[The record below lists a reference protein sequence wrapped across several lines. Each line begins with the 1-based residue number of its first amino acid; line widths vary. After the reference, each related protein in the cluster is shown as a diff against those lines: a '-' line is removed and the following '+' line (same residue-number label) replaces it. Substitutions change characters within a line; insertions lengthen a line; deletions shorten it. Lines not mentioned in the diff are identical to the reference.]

1 MATCASTEVTLIV
14 QKIYSCALFEILL
27 LDGIEMKSIL
37 MFNLMKLV
45 VAQQGVPPLE
55 DLKMAYYH
63 TLIRYHL
70 HFNNYLEICRSYKAM
85 YESEEVSSNP
95 DKWKPV
101 SSYFMMPAMYIISS

>member
-1 MATCASTEVTLIV
+1 MLAMHSIGESRMRLVFIFDAK
-14 QKIYSCALFEILL
+14 QLFV
-27 LDGIEMKSIL
+27 
-37 MFNLMKLV
+37 NL
-45 VAQQGVPPLE
+45 QGVPPLE

-101 SSYFMMPAMYIISS
+101 GLYLMMLTICICGIEGLLC